1 MSDRVIMGKTAQSR
15 KVTKGSSGPNV
26 LPTPAAIAKAVHELQ
41 TSQSE
46 TLSLQLTNDSITI
59 NDAR

>member
-1 MSDRVIMGKTAQSR
+1 MSYRVIMVKTAQSR

-26 LPTPAAIAKAVHELQ
+26 LQTPAAIEIAVHESE

-46 TLSLQLTNDSITI
+46 TLSLQLTNDSIAI

>member
-1 MSDRVIMGKTAQSR
+1 MVKTAQSR
-15 KVTKGSSGPNV
+15 KVTRGSSGPNV
-26 LPTPAAIAKAVHELQ
+26 LPTPADIEIAVHALQ

-46 TLSLQLTNDSITI
+46 SLSLQLTNDSIAI